1 MSEFDLF
8 VIGGGSGGV
17 RAARVAAMNGANV
30 AIAEEYR
37 WGGTCVIRGCVPKK
51 LFVYASRFRDDF
63 EDAAGFGWNVASPRF
78 DWPTLVANKDAEI
91 SRLEGLYRGNLVK
104 AGVEVLH
111 SRAELLDAHT
121 VRLTPSGRTLTARTI
136 LIATGGRP
144 SRLDV
149 PGAHC
154 AITSNEAFHLARL
167 PASILIA
174 GGGYIAV
181 EFAAIFHGLGVET
194 TLVYRGP
201 KILRGFDEE
210 LRDGLSEALTQR
222 GVTILCDA
230 QIGAI
235 DPGSDGYR
243 ITLRDGRVRNA
254 GLVMFATG
262 RLPNT
267 QGLGLERAGVALGP
281 DGAVRVDARSRSS
294 VANIFAV
301 GDVTNRIN
309 LTPVAIREGH
319 AFAES
324 EFGGKSTEVDYEVV
338 PTAVFAT
345 PELGTV
351 GLPEDAA
358 RARYPLLDVYKS
370 TFRPLRGTLSGR
382 PERML
387 MKLLVDGA
395 SDRVVGCHVLGPD
408 AAEIVQMAAIAM
420 RMGARKADF
429 DATMALHPSVA
440 EELVTMRQKTAS
452 PAPLL
457 PIERGGDAAA

>member
-1 MSEFDLF
+1 
-8 VIGGGSGGV
+8 
-17 RAARVAAMNGANV
+17 MNGAKV

-63 EDAAGFGWNVASPRF
+63 EDAAGFGWSVAPPRF

-91 SRLEGLYRGNLVK
+91 SRLEGLYRSNLVK

-111 SRAELLDAHT
+111 SRAELLDANT
-121 VRLTPSGRTLTARTI
+121 VRLTPGGRTFSTRTI

-144 SRLDV
+144 SRPDV

-167 PASILIA
+167 PPSILIA

-194 TLVYRGP
+194 TLLYRGP
-201 KILRGFDEE
+201 KILRGFDEG
-210 LRDGLSEALTQR
+210 LRDGLSEALRRR
-222 GVTILCDA
+222 GITIICEAL
-230 QIGAI
+230 IGAI
-235 DPGSDGYR
+235 DPCAEGYR
-243 ITLRDGRVRNA
+243 VTLSDGRVRNV

-267 QGLGLERAGVALGP
+267 QGLGLERVGVALGP
-281 DGAVRVDARSRSS
+281 NGAVRVDARSRSS

-324 EFGGKSTEVDYEVV
+324 EFGGKRTVVDYEIV
-338 PTAVFAT
+338 PTAVFST

-351 GLPEDAA
+351 GLPEHAA
-358 RARYPLLDVYKS
+358 RTLYPLLDVYKS
-370 TFRPLRGTLSGR
+370 TFRPLRDTLSGR
-382 PERML
+382 SERML

-440 EELVTMRQKTAS
+440 EELVTMREKAADV
-452 PAPLL
+452 APLS